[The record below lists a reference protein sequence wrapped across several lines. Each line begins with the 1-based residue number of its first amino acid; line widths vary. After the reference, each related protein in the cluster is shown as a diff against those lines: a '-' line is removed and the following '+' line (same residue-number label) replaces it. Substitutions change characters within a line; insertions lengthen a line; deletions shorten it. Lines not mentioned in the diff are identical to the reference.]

1 MLFDTH
7 CHPNLAKQKNKN
19 KIIKNFFEQ
28 NKEAFLNFI
37 GTNPKTNLEVLEL
50 ANKYEN
56 SYCSLGIH
64 PCDIYD
70 LDLEKEILRMEN
82 LILNDSPPSPPLKG
96 ETRWKIIAIW
106 ECGLDYYWLKPENNK
121 QIAKYI
127 PEMQQKVIKL
137 KKDLQK
143 IFFKAQI
150 NLAKK
155 YNLPVVIHNRESSE
169 DIFEI
174 LKQNNFKN
182 FIFHCYSE
190 NLDYAKKLLDFAPNS
205 MISFS
210 GIVTFKN
217 AKEVQETAK
226 NIPLKNI
233 LVETDSPYLTPTP
246 FRWKQ
251 ENEPAF
257 TKYVLEKIIE
267 LRDEN
272 PEEIEKQIFENSKKI
287 FGIKK

>member
-7 CHPNLAKQKNKN
+7 CHPNLSKNKD
-19 KIIKNFFEQ
+19 KDIIIKNFFVQ

-37 GTNPKTNLEVLEL
+37 WTNPNTNQEVLEL
-50 ANKYEN
+50 AKNNKN
-56 SYCSLGIH
+56 CYCSLGIH

-70 LDLEKEILRMEN
+70 LDLEKEILRIEN
-82 LILNDSPPSPPLKG
+82 LILNDKDK
-96 ETRWKIIAIW
+96 KIIAIW
-106 ECGLDYYWLKPENNK
+106 ECGLDYYWLKPENDEK
-121 QIAKYI
+121 IAKYI
-127 PEMQQKVIKL
+127 PEIQQKVIKL

-150 NLAKK
+150 KLAKK
-155 YNLPVVIHNRESSE
+155 YNLPIIIHNREAK
-169 DIFEI
+169 DDVFEI
-174 LKQNNFKN
+174 LKETWFKN

-190 NLDYAKKLLDFAPNS
+190 NLEYSQKLLGLSPNCK
-205 MISFS
+205 ISFS

-217 AKEVQETAK
+217 TKEVQETAQ

-267 LRDEN
+267 LKSED
-272 PEEIEKQIFENSKKI
+272 PKGIEKQIFKNSLEI
-287 FGIKK
+287 FNIK

>member
-7 CHPNLAKQKNKN
+7 CHPNLSKNKD
-19 KIIKNFFEQ
+19 KDIIIKNFFVQ

-37 GTNPKTNLEVLEL
+37 WTNPNTNQEVLEL
-50 ANKYEN
+50 AKNNKN
-56 SYCSLGIH
+56 CYCSLGIH

-70 LDLEKEILRMEN
+70 LDLEKEILRIEN
-82 LILNDSPPSPPLKG
+82 LILNDKDK
-96 ETRWKIIAIW
+96 KIIAIW
-106 ECGLDYYWLKPENNK
+106 ECGLDYYWLKPENDEK
-121 QIAKYI
+121 IAKYI
-127 PEMQQKVIKL
+127 PEIQQKVIKL

-150 NLAKK
+150 KLAKK
-155 YNLPVVIHNRESSE
+155 YNLPIIIHNREAK
-169 DIFEI
+169 DDVFEI
-174 LKQNNFKN
+174 LKETWFKN

-190 NLDYAKKLLDFAPNS
+190 NLEYSQKLLGLSPNCK
-205 MISFS
+205 ISFS

-217 AKEVQETAK
+217 TKEVQETAQ

-267 LRDEN
+267 LRNEN
-272 PEEIEKQIFENSKKI
+272 KEEIEKQIFKNSLEI
-287 FGIKK
+287 FNIK

>member
-1 MLFDTH
+1 
-7 CHPNLAKQKNKN
+7 
-19 KIIKNFFEQ
+19 
-28 NKEAFLNFI
+28 
-37 GTNPKTNLEVLEL
+37 
-50 ANKYEN
+50 
-56 SYCSLGIH
+56 
-64 PCDIYD
+64 
-70 LDLEKEILRMEN
+70 LR
-82 LILNDSPPSPPLKG
+82 
-96 ETRWKIIAIW
+96 
-106 ECGLDYYWLKPENNK
+106 PENDK

-127 PEMQQKVIKL
+127 PEVQEKVIKL

-150 NLAKK
+150 ELAKK
-155 YNLPVVIHNRESSE
+155 YNLPIIIHNREAK
-169 DIFEI
+169 DDVFEV
-174 LKQNNFKN
+174 LVETNFKN

-190 NLDYAKKLLDFAPNS
+190 DLEYAKKLLEFAPES

-246 FRWKQ
+246 FRGKE

-267 LRDEN
+267 LRE
-272 PEEIEKQIFENSKKI
+272 ESAKEIEKQVFENSKNIFKI
-287 FGIKK
+287 K